1 METAKL
7 IEIDGEQVVLLPKKF
22 QLKNMDEVVVQKLG
36 NAILLVPKSS
46 LYETFT
52 EGLNGFTSDIFE
64 DGRNQGN

>member
-1 METAKL
+1 MEIAKL
-7 IEIDGEQVVLLPKKF
+7 IEIDGERVVLLPKKF

-64 DGRNQGN
+64 DGRNQDN

>member
-1 METAKL
+1 MEIAKL

-22 QLKNMDEVVVQKLG
+22 QLRNMDEVVVQKLG

-52 EGLNGFTSDIFE
+52 EGLNGFTSDLFE

>member
-1 METAKL
+1 MEIAKL

-36 NAILLVPKSS
+36 NAIVLVPKSS

-64 DGRNQGN
+64 DGRNQDN

>member
-1 METAKL
+1 MEIAKL
-7 IEIDGEQVVLLPKKF
+7 IEIDGEQIVLLPKKF

-64 DGRNQGN
+64 DGRNQDN

>member
-1 METAKL
+1 MEIAKL

-52 EGLNGFTSDIFE
+52 EDLNGFTSDIFE
-64 DGRNQGN
+64 DGRNQDN

>member
-1 METAKL
+1 MEIAKL

>member
-1 METAKL
+1 MEIAKL

-46 LYETFT
+46 LYKTFT

>member
-1 METAKL
+1 MEIAKL

-52 EGLNGFTSDIFE
+52 EGPNGFTSDIFE
-64 DGRNQGN
+64 DGRDQGN

>member
-1 METAKL
+1 MEIAKL
-7 IEIDGEQVVLLPKKF
+7 IEIDGEQVVLLPKEF
-22 QLKNMDEVVVQKLG
+22 QLKDMDEVVVQKLG

-64 DGRNQGN
+64 DGRNQDN